1 MILDPN
7 NHMKFKFE
15 KFILPFVFLLSL
27 GFRLYYEFKV
37 PFFSSD
43 DAYFNLRHSEYI
55 SNHFVPLVYD
65 PLSYGGNVILNT
77 HVFSYFLGI
86 WDLFF
91 SQGIVYKIIPAIFA
105 SSLIFIVYIL
115 AKDITN
121 NKRTAFYAAL
131 LSAFI
136 PVFLKNTLNQ
146 ISILSLSVPMFFLL
160 IYTFLDIKK
169 RKGLFMFLS
178 FLYIMLEPLNL
189 LMLFTLI
196 IFAIIMMAESMN
208 LKMEVKEAIGMHM
221 VLFVLVNLIFF
232 KNIYL
237 DIGLATVW
245 GNFPSELYG
254 SLFQNFN
261 IFETVSVIGFIPLI
275 LGVIGLILAP
285 RKNRVINLISAIILA
300 SFTLLLLKLIVFE
313 YGLII
318 LATVFCITSAICFNS
333 IIEYLRLTKISKFT
347 SYIIWGLVLISVISL
362 VIPSISNAQEVIY
375 EGVSQGEVDVL
386 TWISIYSEE
395 DSVVLGNVYEGNLIA
410 YIANRANVID
420 TQFFYAEDRLFD
432 VEKVYTTESL
442 INAGT
447 IMNKYGVDYLYFSSK
462 SKEMYDVEE
471 LVYASDETCFEIMY
485 ENEEA
490 IVYKVLC

>member
-1 MILDPN
+1 
-7 NHMKFKFE
+7 
-15 KFILPFVFLLSL
+15 
-27 GFRLYYEFKV
+27 
-37 PFFSSD
+37 
-43 DAYFNLRHSEYI
+43 
-55 SNHFVPLVYD
+55 
-65 PLSYGGNVILNT
+65 
-77 HVFSYFLGI
+77 
-86 WDLFF
+86 
-91 SQGIVYKIIPAIFA
+91 
-105 SSLIFIVYIL
+105 
-115 AKDITN
+115 
-121 NKRTAFYAAL
+121 
-131 LSAFI
+131 
-136 PVFLKNTLNQ
+136 
-146 ISILSLSVPMFFLL
+146 
-160 IYTFLDIKK
+160 
-169 RKGLFMFLS
+169 MFLS